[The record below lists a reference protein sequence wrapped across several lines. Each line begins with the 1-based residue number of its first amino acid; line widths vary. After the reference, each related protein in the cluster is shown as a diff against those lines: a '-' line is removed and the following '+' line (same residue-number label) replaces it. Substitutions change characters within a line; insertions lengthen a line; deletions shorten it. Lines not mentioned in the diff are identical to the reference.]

1 LATQGIPTRA
11 PIYVPYTNPTVN
23 SWLGHFVDK
32 ESGGEV
38 DLTVRRK
45 AGDTV
50 TFTLSDKGRA
60 SEEHHNALALPL
72 SPLAFSEDVD
82 LSNARGPVF
91 ETLIVKN
98 KVELQKGVV
107 LSLLKAE
114 GGINMGPEIKI
125 QYAMPSRLPGKAV
138 TFELS
143 PFMSAPR

>member
-1 LATQGIPTRA
+1 MATQGIPTRA
-11 PIYVPYTNPTVN
+11 PVYVPYTNPTVN

-60 SEEHHNALALPL
+60 GEEHHNVLALPL
-72 SPLAFSEDVD
+72 SPIAFSEDVD
-82 LSNARGPVF
+82 LSNVVSRVV

-98 KVELQKGVV
+98 KAELQEGVV

-125 QYAMPSRLPGKAV
+125 QYARPSCLPGKSV
-138 TFELS
+138 TFELM
-143 PFMSAPR
+143 PFMSPPR